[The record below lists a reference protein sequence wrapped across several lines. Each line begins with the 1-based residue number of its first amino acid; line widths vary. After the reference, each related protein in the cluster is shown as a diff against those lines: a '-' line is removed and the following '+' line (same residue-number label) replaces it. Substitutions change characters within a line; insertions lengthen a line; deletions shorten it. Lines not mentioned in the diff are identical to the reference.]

1 MGSSRFTRRVAVGL
15 LAGATV
21 VGLSVMA
28 GSASA
33 APNARYPLNG
43 STPRWLHQAQDLG
56 SSQTTGQVNFGVL
69 LGLRDQAGAVATLQ
83 AISDPAITE
92 RPTTV
97 APASSPTATR
107 RVKRD
112 EPMAQPPK
120 LDPIGWENTRSPAN
134 RPADRYVKRSH

>member
-1 MGSSRFTRRVAVGL
+1 MGSSRFTRRVTVGL

-83 AISDPAITE
+83 AISDPASASYGQWLSNAAFDA
-92 RPTTV
+92 RY
-97 APASSPTATR
+97 APASASVAA
-107 RVKRD
+107 V
-112 EPMAQPPK
+112 Q
-120 LDPIGWENTRSPAN
+120 GWLTSVGHR
-134 RPADRYVKRSH
+134 